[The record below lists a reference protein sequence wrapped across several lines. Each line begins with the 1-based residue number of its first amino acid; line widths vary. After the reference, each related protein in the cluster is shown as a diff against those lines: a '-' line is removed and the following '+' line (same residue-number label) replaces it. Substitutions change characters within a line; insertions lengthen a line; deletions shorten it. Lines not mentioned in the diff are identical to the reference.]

1 MNAPHQYPGCRMKP
15 KQRIIIGILMLG
27 TLMGSLHAT
36 IVILAFPTTG
46 SEIKPKTGSWNATGV
61 PEW

>member
-36 IVILAFPTTG
+36 IVILAFPTPG
-46 SEIKPKTGSWNATGV
+46 PR
-61 PEW
+61 